1 MLLSWMFISSYTTIY
16 FFVKKFIFSNVYIS
30 VNTIFECL
38 YMFFG
43 WGRGHQL
50 STYATGGGREGVIE
64 KANSCVQVTSHVY
77 GRTYTIR
84 LSWSLRILGKSL
96 TKLGTFKP
104 IYLNFHWLN
113 DSWTRGFELVTRG
126 FKLVTRGLELVTR
139 GFELVTRGFELV
151 TRRFELV
158 IRRSKVVTRGFE
170 LVARGFKLPTR
181 GFELVTRKVELAT
194 RKFEFMGLNSLVTR
208 WFELT
213 LLNFNSRF

>member
-1 MLLSWMFISSYTTIY
+1 MFISSYTTIY

-30 VNTIFECL
+30 VNTTFECL

-77 GRTYTIR
+77 GHTYTIR

-96 TKLGTFKP
+96 TKWGNFKP

-126 FKLVTRGLELVTR
+126 FKLITRGL
-139 GFELVTRGFELV
+139 ELVTRGFELV

-158 IRRSKVVTRGFE
+158 IRRSEVVTRGFE

-181 GFELVTRKVELAT
+181 GFELVTC
-194 RKFEFMGLNSLVTR
+194 KFKLVGLNS
-208 WFELT
+208 
-213 LLNFNSRF
+213 